1 MWQKKKKYMATEDQ
15 SNLGH
20 GKWKQNLLWSL
31 NSMSSIEAVK
41 RRIQAIPSPGEGSSS
56 VERNI
61 PRGKLKNIQH
71 RQSGS
76 WDLNSQK
83 SLRRC
88 LSLFIWVS
96 LPRSNAQV
104 LEIKLVLKDLVGSVS
119 NFFLLQKQS
128 NKKSFSPEGT
138 MQQIRKG
145 F

>member
-76 WDLNSQK
+76 
-83 SLRRC
+83 
-88 LSLFIWVS
+88 
-96 LPRSNAQV
+96 
-104 LEIKLVLKDLVGSVS
+104 
-119 NFFLLQKQS
+119 
-128 NKKSFSPEGT
+128 
-138 MQQIRKG
+138 
-145 F
+145 